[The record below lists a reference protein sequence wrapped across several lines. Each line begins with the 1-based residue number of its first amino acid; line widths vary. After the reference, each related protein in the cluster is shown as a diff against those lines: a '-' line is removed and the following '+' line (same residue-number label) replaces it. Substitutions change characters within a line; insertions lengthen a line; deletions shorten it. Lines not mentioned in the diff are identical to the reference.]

1 MAHDTPDKSRDAEWK
16 AKLDPMAYMVA
27 RCSATEP
34 PFTGKYWNH
43 KGVGMYKCVCCGA
56 GLFKSDTKFDSGTGW
71 PSFWEAVDRSKVKEV
86 VDRAYGMERVEVR
99 CAACD
104 AHLGHLF
111 DDGPQPSG
119 ERYCINSASL
129 AFDGKAK

>member
-1 MAHDTPDKSRDAEWK
+1 MPDASRDAEWK
-16 AKLDPMAYMVA
+16 TKLDDMQYNVT

-43 KGVGMYKCVCCGA
+43 KGDGKYTCVCCQA
-56 GLFKSDTKFDSGTGW
+56 ELFDSKAKYNSGTGW
-71 PSFWEAVDRSKVKEV
+71 PSFWEAVDKGRIKEV
-86 VDRAYGMERVEVR
+86 VDTSYGMERVEVR
-99 CAACD
+99 CAKCD

-111 DDGPQPSG
+111 DDGPNPTG

-129 AFDGKAK
+129 AFQGRSDA